1 MKFHGI
7 ELTGSFSVKGSGLKV
22 SGSADTSASFGNMLV
37 AGFGGDSNI
46 VTFSSSLASRM
57 QNASAGGGEF
67 SAGDSGSISG
77 RLSGI
82 SGSLGANA
90 SLIRSLNAT
99 GISGSFAAVS
109 HSLQQRLQS
118 EESDFTAAGISGSLG
133 TNASLIRSLTAAGIS
148 GSLGTNASLIR
159 SLTAAG
165 ISGSLSAAGVAGL
178 GARII
183 SASSDTV
190 VDLNGKKL
198 LFSNVYTNE
207 GDLPSATDNHGM
219 FAHVHGT
226 GLAYFAHA
234 GAWHKLALHSGNI
247 SGSAQLASAISGSLG
262 ANASLIRSLNATGI
276 TGSFALASGGFS
288 DRITDDSGSFA
299 TRIQNAAAGGGEFAA
314 GDSGSISG
322 RLSGI
327 SGSLGVNA
335 SLIRSLTA
343 VGISG
348 SFAAVSHSLQQRL
361 QSEESDF
368 TAAGISGS
376 LGANANLIRSLTA
389 TGITGSFAAASGGFS
404 NRVTSFVDGTATK
417 ISGSGL
423 STGSFGRI
431 QATTI
436 GGNSPLK
443 IESDNFNVSTAG
455 VVNATTITAT
465 SFTGVFDG
473 VVSGSSQLASAI
485 SGSLGANAALI
496 RSLTATGI
504 TGSFA
509 LASGGFSDR
518 ITDDSGSFATRIQN
532 AAAGGGEFAAGDS
545 GSISGRLSGIS
556 GSLGANASL
565 IRSLTATG
573 ITGSFAVASGGFE
586 QRLEAIEVGGTDDD
600 LTIAGD
606 SGGNLTIDMDSETL
620 TIAGG
625 DNITTSGAGNTIT
638 ITNDFTLAGISG
650 SLGTNAAL
658 IRSLNATGIS
668 GSLGANASL
677 IRSLTAV
684 GITGSF
690 ALASGGFSDRITDDS
705 GSFATRIQNAAAGGG
720 EFNAGDSGSIS
731 GRLSGISGSL
741 GANASLIRSL
751 TAVGITGSFAAASG
765 GFSDRLEAAEDEL
778 ALTLISAS
786 AQIASAVSGAF
797 AESSQ
802 SIDNRIDTIEGRNVI
817 AGTGLTG
824 GGTLAADR
832 TLNVV
837 GGTGITANA
846 NDIAVDFTDS
856 TLQNTITGSF
866 AAASGGFS
874 DRISAKGVESAIVH
888 DQIVASARWAV
899 THSLNNQYPTITV
912 WGPNDTVVVPATI
925 KGDNA
930 NQLTITF
937 TQAITGKAVMR

>member
-1 MKFHGI
+1 M
-7 ELTGSFSVKGSGLKV
+7 
-22 SGSADTSASFGNMLV
+22 
-37 AGFGGDSNI
+37 
-46 VTFSSSLASRM
+46 
-57 QNASAGGGEF
+57 
-67 SAGDSGSISG
+67 
-77 RLSGI
+77 
-82 SGSLGANA
+82 
-90 SLIRSLNAT
+90 
-99 GISGSFAAVS
+99 
-109 HSLQQRLQS
+109 
-118 EESDFTAAGISGSLG
+118 
-133 TNASLIRSLTAAGIS
+133 
-148 GSLGTNASLIR
+148 
-159 SLTAAG
+159 
-165 ISGSLSAAGVAGL
+165 
-178 GARII
+178 
-183 SASSDTV
+183 
-190 VDLNGKKL
+190 
-198 LFSNVYTNE
+198 
-207 GDLPSATDNHGM
+207 
-219 FAHVHGT
+219 
-226 GLAYFAHA
+226 
-234 GAWHKLALHSGNI
+234 
-247 SGSAQLASAISGSLG
+247 
-262 ANASLIRSLNATGI
+262 
-276 TGSFALASGGFS
+276 
-288 DRITDDSGSFA
+288 
-299 TRIQNAAAGGGEFAA
+299 
-314 GDSGSISG
+314 
-322 RLSGI
+322 
-327 SGSLGVNA
+327 
-335 SLIRSLTA
+335 
-343 VGISG
+343 
-348 SFAAVSHSLQQRL
+348 
-361 QSEESDF
+361 
-368 TAAGISGS
+368 
-376 LGANANLIRSLTA
+376 
-389 TGITGSFAAASGGFS
+389 
-404 NRVTSFVDGTATK
+404 
-417 ISGSGL
+417 
-423 STGSFGRI
+423 
-431 QATTI
+431 
-436 GGNSPLK
+436 
-443 IESDNFNVSTAG
+443 
-455 VVNATTITAT
+455 
-465 SFTGVFDG
+465 
-473 VVSGSSQLASAI
+473 
-485 SGSLGANAALI
+485 
-496 RSLTATGI
+496 
-504 TGSFA
+504 
-509 LASGGFSDR
+509 
-518 ITDDSGSFATRIQN
+518 
-532 AAAGGGEFAAGDS
+532 
-545 GSISGRLSGIS
+545 SGIS

-573 ITGSFAVASGGFE
+573 ITGSFAAASGGFE

-690 ALASGGFSDRITDDS
+690 AAASGGFSDRITDDS

-741 GANASLIRSL
+741 GVNASLIRSL

-856 TLQNTITGSF
+856 TLQTTITGSF

-888 DQIVASARWAV
+888 DQTVASARWAV